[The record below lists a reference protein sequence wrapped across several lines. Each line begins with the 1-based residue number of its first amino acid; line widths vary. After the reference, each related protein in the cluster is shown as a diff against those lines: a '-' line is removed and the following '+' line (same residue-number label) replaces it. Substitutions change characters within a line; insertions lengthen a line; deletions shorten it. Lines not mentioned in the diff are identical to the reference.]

1 MKASSLRTRLIVA
14 SIAWLAMA
22 LLAGGMVLRFAFTD
36 SVERAFQQRL
46 TAILRALT
54 AAIDVTPE
62 GIVRLARPI
71 GDPRF
76 DQAYSGWY
84 WQVSNHQ
91 SLARSRSLWDFDLPT
106 ISPAEPGN
114 VHFGMAAGPRGEG
127 LITAER
133 DLTFPAFA
141 TPLHVTIAAS
151 RDEIDHEIAGFD
163 RLLLVSF
170 LGLGAGLVAAVWW
183 QVGYG
188 LKPLRRLA
196 GELERLRGQ
205 PAGRLEGPYPA
216 EVAPLA
222 DALNAVLDHDAKL
235 VERARTHVGNLAHG
249 LKTPLAVLK
258 VELATNHTDRSA
270 MTAQIERMA
279 RLIDHQLARASAEAG
294 SARAIGTRVPVADV
308 VHEIAAVLAR
318 VYAERGIALYADCPA
333 EATFP
338 GDREDLAEM
347 VGNLMENAC
356 KWASTRVLV
365 MVLTKPGLT
374 LLIEDD
380 GPGLTAEQCTE
391 ATGRGIRLDESA
403 PGHGLGLAIVRDL
416 SHLYGGTLSL
426 ERSAL
431 GGVAARLHFP
441 A

>member
-1 MKASSLRTRLIVA
+1 MAASSLRTRLIAA
-14 SIAWLAMA
+14 SIAWLAVA
-22 LLAGGMVLRFAFTD
+22 LLAGGLVLRFAFAD

-46 TAILRALT
+46 SATLRALT
-54 AAIDVTPE
+54 ASVEVSPE
-62 GIVRLARPI
+62 GIVRPARPI

-84 WQVSNHQ
+84 WQISNHQ
-91 SLARSRSLWDFDLPT
+91 SLARSRSLWDFDLPNT
-106 ISPAEPGN
+106 NPAEPGS
-114 VHFGMAAGPRGEG
+114 VHFGIAIGPRGEE

-133 DLTFPAFA
+133 DLTFPALA
-141 TPLHVTIAAS
+141 TPLHVTVAAS
-151 RDEIDHEIAGFD
+151 RDEIDREVAGFD
-163 RLLLVSF
+163 RLLLISF
-170 LGLGAGLVAAVWW
+170 LTLGIGLIAAVWL

-205 PAGRLEGPYPA
+205 PAGRLEGPYPT

-258 VELATNHTDRSA
+258 AELAADHRDAAA
-270 MTAQIERMA
+270 MAAQIERMA

-294 SARAIGTRVPVADV
+294 SARALGARVPVAEL
-308 VHEIAAVLAR
+308 VHEIAALLSR
-318 VYAERGIALYADCPA
+318 IYAERDIALRVDCPA
-333 EATFP
+333 EAAFT

-356 KWASTRVLV
+356 KWARATVVVTVLA
-365 MVLTKPGLT
+365 KPGLT

-380 GPGLTAEQCTE
+380 GLGLTEEQCAE
-391 ATGRGIRLDESA
+391 ATGRGIRLDQSA

-426 ERSAL
+426 ERSGL
-431 GGVAARLHFP
+431 GGVAARLCFP

>member
-1 MKASSLRTRLIVA
+1 MAASSLRTRLIAA
-14 SIAWLAMA
+14 SIAWLAVA
-22 LLAGGMVLRFAFTD
+22 LLAGGLVLRFAFAD

-46 TAILRALT
+46 SATLRALT
-54 AAIDVTPE
+54 ASVEVSPE
-62 GIVRLARPI
+62 GIVRPARPI

-84 WQVSNHQ
+84 WQISNHQ
-91 SLARSRSLWDFDLPT
+91 SLARSRSLWDFDLPNT
-106 ISPAEPGN
+106 NPAEPGS
-114 VHFGMAAGPRGEG
+114 VHFGIAIGPRGEE

-133 DLTFPAFA
+133 DLTFPALA
-141 TPLHVTIAAS
+141 TPLHVTVAAS
-151 RDEIDHEIAGFD
+151 RDEIDREVAGFD
-163 RLLLVSF
+163 RLLLISF
-170 LGLGAGLVAAVWW
+170 LTLGIGLIAAVWL

-205 PAGRLEGPYPA
+205 PAGRLEGPYPT

-258 VELATNHTDRSA
+258 AELAADHRDAAA
-270 MTAQIERMA
+270 MAAQIERMA
-279 RLIDHQLARASAEAG
+279 RLIDHQLARASAETG
-294 SARAIGTRVPVADV
+294 SARALGARVPVAEL
-308 VHEIAAVLAR
+308 VHEIAALLSR
-318 VYAERGIALYADCPA
+318 IHAERDIALRVDCPA
-333 EATFP
+333 EAAFT

-356 KWASTRVLV
+356 KWARATVVVTVLA
-365 MVLTKPGLT
+365 KPGLT

-380 GPGLTAEQCTE
+380 GPGLTEEQCAE
-391 ATGRGIRLDESA
+391 ATGRGIRLDQSA

-426 ERSAL
+426 ERSGL
-431 GGVAARLHFP
+431 GGVAARLCFP

>member
-1 MKASSLRTRLIVA
+1 MAASSLRTRLIAA
-14 SIAWLAMA
+14 SIAWLVVA
-22 LLAGGMVLRFAFTD
+22 LLAGGMVLRFAFAD

-46 TAILRALT
+46 TTTLRALT
-54 AAIDVTPE
+54 ATIDVTPE
-62 GIVRLARPI
+62 GVVRLARPI

-84 WQVSNHQ
+84 WQISNHE
-91 SLARSRSLWDFDLPT
+91 SLARSRSLWDFDLPNT
-106 ISPAEPGN
+106 NPAEPGS
-114 VHFGMAAGPRGEG
+114 VHFGIATGPRGEG
-127 LITAER
+127 LIMAER

-151 RDEIDHEIAGFD
+151 RDEIDREVAGFD

-170 LGLGAGLVAAVWW
+170 LALGVGLVAAVWL

-188 LKPLRRLA
+188 LKPLHRLA

-205 PAGRLEGPYPA
+205 PAGRLEGSYPT

-258 VELATNHTDRSA
+258 AELAADHMDAAA
-270 MTAQIERMA
+270 MAAQIERMT
-279 RLIDHQLARASAEAG
+279 RLIDHQLTRASAEAG
-294 SARAIGTRVPVADV
+294 SARAIGIRVPVAEL
-308 VHEIAAVLAR
+308 VHEIAAVLSR
-318 VYAERGIALYADCPA
+318 VYAERDIALRIDCPA
-333 EATFP
+333 DATFA

-356 KWASTRVLV
+356 KWARATVLV
-365 MVLTKPGLT
+365 TVLTKHGLT
-374 LLIEDD
+374 LLIEED
-380 GPGLTAEQCTE
+380 GPGLTAEQCAE
-391 ATGRGIRLDESA
+391 ATGRGIRLDETA

-431 GGVAARLHFP
+431 GGVAARLYFP